1 MKRTALALFLLLSA
15 APALGVQPGEMLADP
30 ALEARAR
37 EISSVLR
44 CPVCQGETIDDSNAP
59 VARDLRLVVRERV
72 MAGDTNDEVIDFVVE
87 RFGEFVLFE
96 PRAKGANLILW
107 IAGPAMLLLG
117 LGVAALYLRRRGAA
131 PDAAPRPLD
140 EDEARRLR
148 EILNE

>member
-1 MKRTALALFLLLSA
+1 MKRLVLALLLAA
-15 APALGVQPGEMLADP
+15 APALAVQPGEMLADP

-59 VARDLRLVVRERV
+59 VARHLRLVVRERV
-72 MAGDTNDEVIDFVVE
+72 MAGDTNDQVIDFVVD

-96 PRAKGANLILW
+96 PRAKGANIILW
-107 IAGPAMLLLG
+107 IAGPMMLLIG
-117 LGVAALYLRRRGAA
+117 LAGAAVYLRRRGTQ
-131 PDAAPRPLD
+131 PETAPRPLD
-140 EDEARRLR
+140 EDEARRLK